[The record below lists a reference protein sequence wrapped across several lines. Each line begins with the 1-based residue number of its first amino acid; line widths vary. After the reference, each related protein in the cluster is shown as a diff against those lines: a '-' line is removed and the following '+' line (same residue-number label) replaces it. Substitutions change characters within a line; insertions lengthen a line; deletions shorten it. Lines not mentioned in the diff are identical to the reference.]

1 MCLALFVL
9 TAADALVQLFFDNVN
24 YHYYIIYPAVFLNEY
39 QDWWEARTQNKAVTI
54 QWTSLLIMVCAC
66 AIQHLDAQDKPQIEL
81 DFGESSEVLTE
92 RFLNVGRELA
102 NSVPPGHYHLL
113 NVQQMLHAI
122 YWYKAEAK
130 FVEAWHLIGAAIRE
144 SQELGLSRAAA
155 SDGLSD
161 FEREMRRRVWCILST
176 WDWQFASGLGRPTII
191 DHRDVDVPQPTLTLE
206 RLYPSPLLHM
216 KLQAEAVT
224 ILAER
229 FGAPKNVQTPAEIQE
244 YLRILETWMRTFPP
258 VYSTDNPD
266 FSQDEAHPWAVS
278 HRFYIHTMAY
288 LMVLNPIR
296 SYMAKT
302 YTKSSPEEEHRI
314 REIGVYYCIKNL
326 HTTSQWTEHVHHRDG
341 RFHFI
346 IFSLFDT
353 ASVLSAAIIK
363 DENFSIPRRDE
374 IIAGIEQAV
383 VLIGRLN
390 AISKTA
396 NTSFNILSRMVKRL
410 PRPGKFG
417 NKRAKIGTSPKPP
430 SSRRGPPSDMDARA
444 GEESATHYGSE
455 TASPANSHS
464 YESGTTGSTPQ
475 SQQVVTPES
484 VPLDMEPNVQEQHLP
499 AFIPDSTMAYGAYG
513 QPGMSMNS
521 MLQPPYQP
529 ITDVQPQLAMNGMV
543 NPLGPYADLQPV
555 APTVADSY
563 SQVQI
568 TDTELGDFS
577 RLWDWGSL
585 GLDFIHSEAAN
596 LQAPAPEVALPTSQ

>member
-1 MCLALFVL
+1 
-9 TAADALVQLFFDNVN
+9 VQLFFDNVN
-24 YHYYIIYPAVFLNEY
+24 YHYYIIYPAVFLSEY
-39 QDWWEARTQNKAVTI
+39 QDWWEARTKNKAVTI
-54 QWTSLLIMVCAC
+54 QWTSLLVMVCAC
-66 AIQHLDAQDKPQIEL
+66 AIQHLDASDKPQIEL
-81 DFGESSEVLTE
+81 DFGEPSEVLTE
-92 RFLNVGRELA
+92 RYLNVGRELA

-144 SQELGLSRAAA
+144 SQELGLSKASA
-155 SDGLSD
+155 SDGLSE

-191 DHRDVDVPQPTLTLE
+191 DHCDVDVPQPSLTLE
-206 RLYPSPLLHM
+206 RLQPSPLLHM
-216 KLQAEAVT
+216 KLQAEVVT
-224 ILAER
+224 ILAAR
-229 FGAPKNVQTPAEIQE
+229 FGAPKNIQTPAEIQE
-244 YLRILETWMRTFPP
+244 YLRILETWMKTFPA
-258 VYSTDNPD
+258 VYSTENPD
-266 FSQDEAHPWAVS
+266 YSGDEAHPWAVS

-288 LMVLNPIR
+288 LMILNPIR

-302 YTKSSPEEEHRI
+302 YSKSTPEEEHRI
-314 REIGVYYCIKNL
+314 REIGVYYSIKNL

-363 DENFSIPRRDE
+363 DENHSIPRRDE

-383 VLIGRLN
+383 VLLGRLN

-410 PRPGKFG
+410 PRPTRFG
-417 NKRAKIGTSPKPP
+417 NKRFKIGSSPKPP
-430 SSRRGPPSDMDARA
+430 FPRRGPPSGMDATA
-444 GEESATHYGSE
+444 TEESASHYGSD

-464 YESGTTGSTPQ
+464 YDSATTGSTPQ

-484 VPLDMEPNVQEQHLP
+484 VPLDMEPNVQEQPLP
-499 AFIPDSTMAYGAYG
+499 AFIPD
-513 QPGMSMNS
+513 NS
-521 MLQPPYQP
+521 MQYGVYDQSGMALNGMLHPQYQP
-529 ITDVQPQLAMNGMV
+529 MTDAQPQLAMGGMV

-563 SQVQI
+563 NQMHI

-585 GLDFIHSEAAN
+585 NLDFIHSDAAI
-596 LQAPAPEVALPTSQ
+596 LTAPSGDVPPTTQ